1 MRVGVRLVAPAA
13 AVLSLAVG
21 ASAANAANG
30 YQLKVSPKSVKQGG
44 KVTIET
50 TPRRSCEL
58 QVTIAGK
65 RFTHSMKY
73 GVVFMHLPGNE
84 VVGRAKVKTI
94 CSGAVGNGSFTIVKK

>member
-1 MRVGVRLVAPAA
+1 VAPAV
-13 AVLSLAVG
+13 AVLGLAV
-21 ASAANAANG
+21 SATAAHAADG

-44 KVTIET
+44 KVTIAT

-73 GVVFMHLPGNE
+73 GVVFMQLPGNE
-84 VVGRAKVKTI
+84 VVGPAKVKTI
-94 CSGAVGNGSFTIVKK
+94 CAGAIANGSFTIVKK